1 MQLVFAPVHRSCT
14 FTLKLSYFCSEGGAG
29 DWSQDSGTRACISKG
44 VMADQSWS
52 LCVCGDVKNVFAV
65 LVKVVNYQSRCQLL
79 YYFMS

>member
-1 MQLVFAPVHRSCT
+1 MALVELQAAEMQFVFAPVHRSC
-14 FTLKLSYFCSEGGAG
+14 LKYFCSEGGAG
-29 DWSQDSGTRACISKG
+29 LRNTCVQSKG
-44 VMADQSWS
+44 AMADQSWS